1 MDFLFDLG
9 LFGGKVFLLVVAIG
23 SLLILIFALIIK
35 ARQGKPAIN
44 VENLNRKFDNLE
56 QALKR
61 GVLEGKVFK
70 SESKLLKK
78 NQKRDRGEKSQRP
91 RLFVLDFEGDIR
103 ATHLENLREEVT
115 AVLTIA
121 RPGID
126 DVLVRVESPGGMVH
140 AYGLAATQLTRLK
153 QAGLKLIISVDK
165 VAASGGYMMACVADH
180 ILSAPFAIVGSIGVV
195 AQVPNFHRLLKKH
208 DVDFEEITAGEF
220 KRTISMFGEI
230 TDKGR
235 RKFTDQI
242 EDTHGLFKA
251 FVKTHRPSLNLDHV
265 ATGEY
270 WFGQRAKDLN
280 LVDEIISSDDYL
292 FGRRDDKNIF
302 KVTVHVHKKWSE
314 KLAESVAHLAVRS
327 AENAWFQS
335 GSTASAPFSPFKR

>member
-1 MDFLFDLG
+1 VDFLFDLS
-9 LFGGKVFLLVVAIG
+9 LFGGKVFVIALAIG
-23 SLLILIFALIIK
+23 ALLILLFALIIK
-35 ARQGKPAIN
+35 ARQSKPAIN

-61 GVLEGKVFK
+61 NVLDAKLFKTEAKTRKKDQKRLRAEK
-70 SESKLLKK
+70 SE
-78 NQKRDRGEKSQRP
+78 RP
-91 RLFVLDFEGDIR
+91 RLFVLDFDGDIR

-126 DVLVRVESPGGMVH
+126 EVLVRVESPGGMVH
-140 AYGLAATQLTRLK
+140 AYGLAATQLTRFK
-153 QAGLKLIISVDK
+153 HAGVKLIISVDK
-165 VAASGGYMMACVADH
+165 VAASGGYMMACTADR
-180 ILSAPFAIVGSIGVV
+180 ILSAPFAILGSIGVV
-195 AQVPNFHRLLKKH
+195 AQVPNFNRLLKKH
-208 DVDFEEITAGEF
+208 DIDFEEITAGEF

-230 TDKGR
+230 TEKGR
-235 RKFTDQI
+235 RKFLDQI

-251 FVKTHRPSLNLDHV
+251 FVKEHRPSLDLHQV

-292 FGRRDDKNIF
+292 FGRREAQNIY
-302 KVTVHVHKKWSE
+302 KVTVNVHKKWSE
-314 KLAESVAHLAVRS
+314 KLAESVSHLGVRLV
-327 AENAWFQS
+327 ENAWFQS
-335 GSTASAPFSPFKR
+335 GSIANAPFSPFKR